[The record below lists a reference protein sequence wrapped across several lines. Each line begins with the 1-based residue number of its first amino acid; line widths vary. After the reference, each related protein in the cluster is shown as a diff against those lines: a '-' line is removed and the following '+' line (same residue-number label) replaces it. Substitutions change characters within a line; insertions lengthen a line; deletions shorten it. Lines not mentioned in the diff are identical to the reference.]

1 MALRSALLL
10 ATGLSMVQAR
20 PAISKLSA
28 RGTIASDEI
37 VGFDQTVPDDATGTL
52 YLNYQPYLYVVN
64 GCVPFP
70 AVDAE
75 GDTK

>member
-1 MALRSALLL
+1 MTVQLFAGFLALTILPL
-10 ATGLSMVQAR
+10 AIAR
-20 PAISKLSA
+20 PSLSRRA
-28 RGTIASDEI
+28 TIASNEI
-37 VGFDQTVPDDATGTL
+37 VGFDQTVPSGTVGDV
-52 YLNYQPYLYVVN
+52 YLAYQPYLYVVN